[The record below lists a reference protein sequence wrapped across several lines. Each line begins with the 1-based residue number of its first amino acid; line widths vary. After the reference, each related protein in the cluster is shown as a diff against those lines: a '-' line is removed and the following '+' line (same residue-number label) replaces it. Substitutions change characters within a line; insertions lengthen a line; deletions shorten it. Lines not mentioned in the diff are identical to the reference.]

1 MKRFLVLL
9 LALFTLLPALAQAA
23 PLAQATPSIT
33 TFTSTATVVD
43 RAQLANRT
51 ARIPVSWAT
60 ANRPNSA
67 NLVFEQILPDGRVM
81 NVELPRDNPY
91 VASSGNGVVAPFPP
105 GEGGTSVT
113 FRISLIDFVN
123 LTVYDKKE
131 ITLPIGDSPVPT
143 PTIESF
149 AANATSISRTALT
162 NKTARIPVSWSVSTR
177 PENSN
182 LVFEQVFEDNS
193 IVNVELPRQNPIV
206 PSQGLGVAAPSAPKN
221 AATTSITLRL
231 RLVNLS
237 TNATIT
243 QKDITVAIDD
253 APAPT
258 PTITVFSTSA
268 TGVNLAQLT
277 NKTARV
283 PVSWNVTNRPDGSN
297 LVFEQILEDNSVVN
311 VELPRQNP
319 FVSSSG
325 DGVAAPVAPKNTA
338 TTSITLR
345 VRLVNLSTNAT
356 LVQKDLTL
364 PILSG
369 QVVPV
374 IRSYTT
380 TATSVSRA
388 QLTNRSARIPV
399 SWAVD
404 NRPQNS
410 NLVFEQVLANGGVI
424 NVELPRQNP
433 LVSSSGN
440 GVVSPAL
447 PGGTATSV
455 TLRLR
460 VIDLTTQATLAEQSI
475 NLPISDTTPTASIR
489 SFATTATT
497 VDNATLVN
505 RTARVPVS
513 WAVDNRPEGSALVF
527 EQVFEDGSVIN
538 VELPRQNPFVS
549 SSGIGVVAPAAPK
562 QTTTP
567 NITIRLRVVGI
578 GSGTLLAEATLTV
591 PIAGRTP
598 AGNSGGNTGGDNAG
612 GTLEVNSFSGSPNP
626 AERGGAVTLSWN
638 TNAASVRIE
647 RLGETDDASLETI
660 ASGQPGTGTFV
671 YTLPEDYLNAA
682 PFVLI
687 ATGANGQEINQRTEV
702 AINCPFSEILI
713 EEGCPFTQKF
723 QVNSAFQ
730 SFEKGVMVWRGDELS
745 IYVLFNDGTWQEF
758 PDTWSAGDPDP
769 VPGEPP
775 PVGLFV
781 PVHGF
786 GKVWEQL
793 GGFSALGWAT
803 AEEVSY
809 LGQWETYPL
818 FDGGLVAY
826 TPHFTLPDGRAAHLG
841 MQWSID

>member
-1 MKRFLVLL
+1 MKRFLILM
-9 LALFTLLPALAQAA
+9 LAIIILLPAIAQAA
-23 PLAQATPSIT
+23 PAAQAAPSIT
-33 TFTSTATVVD
+33 TFTSSATVVD
-43 RAQLANRT
+43 RAQLANRS
-51 ARIPVSWAT
+51 ARIPVSWVT

-67 NLVFEQILPDGRVM
+67 NLVFEQILPDGRIM

-105 GEGGTSVT
+105 GEGVTSVT
-113 FRISLIDFVN
+113 FRVSLIDFVKI
-123 LTVYDKKE
+123 TVYDKKE
-131 ITLPIGDSPVPT
+131 ITIPIGDAPVPT
-143 PTIESF
+143 PTIDSF
-149 AANATSISRTALT
+149 TANATSISRIALT

-193 IVNVELPRQNPIV
+193 VINVELPRQNPIV

-243 QKDITVAIDD
+243 QKDITVPIDD
-253 APAPT
+253 TPAPT
-258 PTITVFSTSA
+258 PTITIFSTTA
-268 TGVNLAQLT
+268 TAVNLAQLT

-297 LVFEQILEDNSVVN
+297 LVFEQVLEDNSIVN

-356 LVQKDLTL
+356 LVQKELTL
-364 PILSG
+364 PIQSG
-369 QVVPV
+369 QVVPI
-374 IRSYTT
+374 IRNYAT
-380 TATSVSRA
+380 TATNVSRS

-404 NRPQNS
+404 NRPPNS
-410 NLVFEQVLANGGVI
+410 NLVFEQVLANGGII
-424 NVELPRQNP
+424 NVELPRQVP
-433 LVSSSGN
+433 IVPSSGV

-447 PGGTATSV
+447 SGGTATSV
-455 TLRLR
+455 ELRLR
-460 VIDLTTQATLAEQSI
+460 VIDLTSQATLAQQSI
-475 NLPISDTTPTASIR
+475 TLPINDNLPTATIR
-489 SFATTATT
+489 TFATTSTT
-497 VDNATLVN
+497 IDNAMLVN
-505 RTARVPVS
+505 RTARIPVS
-513 WAVDNRPEGSALVF
+513 WAVDNRPDGSNLVF
-527 EQVFEDGSVIN
+527 EQVFEDGSVMN
-538 VELPRQNPFVS
+538 VELPRQNPFVA
-549 SSGIGVVAPAAPK
+549 SSGIGVVAPATPK
-562 QTTTP
+562 QSTTP

-578 GSGTLLAEATLTV
+578 GSGTVFAEATLNV
-591 PIAGRTP
+591 PIAGRATT
-598 AGNSGGNTGGDNAG
+598 GNAGGNTGNNSG
-612 GTLEVNSFSGSPNP
+612 GTLTVTSFSISPNP
-626 AERGGAVTLSWN
+626 ADRGGAVTLSWN
-638 TNAASVRIE
+638 TNAASTRIE
-647 RLGETDDASLETI
+647 RLGENNDAALETI
-660 ASGQPGTGTFV
+660 ATGQPGSGTFV
-671 YTLPEDYLNAA
+671 YTLPEDYLTTA

-687 ATGANGQEINQRTEV
+687 ATGANGQEINQRAEV
-702 AINCPFSEILI
+702 AVNCPFTETLI
-713 EEGCPFTQKF
+713 EASCPFTQKF

-730 SFEKGVMVWRGDELS
+730 SFERGVMVWRGDEPS

-758 PDTWSAGDPDP
+758 PDTWNVGDPDP
-769 VPGEPP
+769 VPSEQPP
-775 PVGLFV
+775 QGLFV
-781 PVHGF
+781 PLHGF
-786 GKVWEQL
+786 GKIWEEL
-793 GGFSALGWAT
+793 GGISGLGWAT

-818 FDGGLVAY
+818 YDGGLVAY
-826 TPHFTLPDGRAAHLG
+826 TPHFTLPDGRIAHLG